1 MRDYTTAELDEI
13 RAIVGA
19 NATHADA
26 RSEIAKRLG
35 FELTS
40 DALQKLFK
48 RRGWGTPTQALAAGG
63 GRMVDV
69 SGLDYGDEP
78 ATTSPGVHPEVEAYM
93 QDMTPDR
100 QWVDAPELKRFKV
113 PASGSSRWLFIP
125 DTHVPYASR
134 KAWLTMMAAARA
146 WRPDGVVI
154 MGDFADFWGLS
165 FHEKSAH
172 RSGRIAKE
180 VEAVNMYLDEVDS
193 LGATFKLYA
202 EGNHCHRLER
212 YIAEKASA
220 LVGLKGLS
228 VPELFHLD
236 ERKWNFVRYLSTF
249 QIGDC
254 LVTHTTEKRGGV
266 LAHRKARD
274 AFNAT
279 AVVGHNHGL
288 RYEARSDYFGRVVV
302 GMSVGCLFDLDTV
315 DYEHKAAASSVW
327 AHAFGLGV
335 LDHAAG
341 RMHLTPVPIVD
352 GSCSIMGEIVRAAA

>member
-78 ATTSPGVHPEVEAYM
+78 VTTSPGVHPEVEAYM

-134 KAWLTMMAAARA
+134 KAWLCMLAAAKV

-154 MGDFADFWGLS
+154 CGDFADCASVS
-165 FHEKSAH
+165 FHDKSPH
-172 RSGRIAKE
+172 RPSKMASE
-180 VEAVNMYLDEVDS
+180 VTAVNAYLDEVDS
-193 LGATFKLYA
+193 IGAKHKLYA
-202 EGNHCHRLER
+202 SGNHEFRLSR
-212 YIAEKASA
+212 YIASKAPA
-220 LVGLKGLS
+220 LHGLPGLTI
-228 VPELFHLD
+228 PELFRLS
-236 ERKWNFVRYLSTF
+236 ERGYGFVDYLSTY

-254 LVTHTTEKRGGV
+254 LITHTTEKFGGV
-266 LAHRKARD
+266 LSHRKARD
-274 AFNAT
+274 AFNAS
-279 AVVGHNHGL
+279 AVVGHCHRL
-288 RYEARSDYFGRVVV
+288 SYETRGDYFGNVRA
-302 GMSVGCLFDLDTV
+302 GMAIGCLFDFDTL
-315 DYEHKAAASSVW
+315 DYEHKARAAAGW
-327 AHAFGLGV
+327 CHGFGIGT

-341 RMHLTPVPIVD
+341 RMHLAPVPIVD
-352 GSCSIMGEIVRAAA
+352 GTCSINGEIVRAA